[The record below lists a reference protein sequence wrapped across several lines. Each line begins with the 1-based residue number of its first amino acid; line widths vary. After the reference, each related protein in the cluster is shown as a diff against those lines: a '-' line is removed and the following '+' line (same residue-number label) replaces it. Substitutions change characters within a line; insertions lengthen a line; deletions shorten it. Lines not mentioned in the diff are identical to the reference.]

1 MKFLILILR
10 NMRRNLRRTILTL
23 LTIAV
28 ATLVFAML
36 VSVPTSMDR
45 IIDLVAKDQRLFVT
59 NRAGPWNIPAKYCN
73 DIRKMAHVEGCAAEL
88 DIFMLYRNDSDWIG
102 VVASDV
108 DLFDMQSAMTG
119 DPDGIKRLKADKR
132 SVAVGYEAMKRYG
145 WHVGQQIILR
155 DNPGGKKLVVPF
167 IIQGVIPDE
176 AYPNVFVARRDYI
189 SEVYKALG
197 FKDLQSAATRLMVSV
212 DNADNLGQVTRE
224 IDETYKNSDAETRS
238 QTEQDFVAAGLA
250 NVGNIRAIILSLVVV
265 VLLTVLLIA
274 GNSMAMT
281 VRDRIPEVA
290 LLRTLGFG
298 RWRIGYLLF
307 GEAIILGLVGGAIGA
322 VAALALFFNGTDLGS
337 LTNGLALISVSPAVA
352 MISFVTA
359 IVVAI
364 VSGTIPVSGAL
375 RTAPAIALRKIV

>member
-45 IIDLVAKDQRLFVT
+45 IIDLIAKDQRLFVT

-73 DIRKMAHVEGCAAEL
+73 DVRKMPHVDGCAAQL

-102 VVASDV
+102 VVASDI
-108 DLFDMQSAMTG
+108 DLFNMQTVLTG
-119 DPDGIKRLKADKR
+119 DPDGVKRYKADKR
-132 SVAVGYEAMKRYG
+132 SVAVGYEAMRRYG

-155 DNPGGKKLVVPF
+155 DNPNGKKLSVPF

-189 SEVYKALG
+189 ADTYKGIGVKELE
-197 FKDLQSAATRLMVSV
+197 SAATRLIVGV
-212 DNADNLGQVTRE
+212 DNADNLGQVARQ
-224 IDETYKNSDAETRS
+224 IDETYRNSDSETRS
-238 QTEQDFVAAGLA
+238 QTERDFVAAGLD
-250 NVGNIRAIILSLVVV
+250 NVGNIRAIILSLVIV

-298 RWRIGYLLF
+298 RWRIAHLLF
-307 GEAIILGLVGGAIGA
+307 GEALILGLVGGAIGA
-322 VAALALFFNGTDLGS
+322 AAALALFVDGTDLGS
-337 LTNGLALISVSPAVA
+337 LTNGLALIAVSPGVA
-352 MISFVTA
+352 LASFLTA
-359 IVVAI
+359 ILVAI

-375 RTAPAIALRKIV
+375 RIAPAIALRKIV